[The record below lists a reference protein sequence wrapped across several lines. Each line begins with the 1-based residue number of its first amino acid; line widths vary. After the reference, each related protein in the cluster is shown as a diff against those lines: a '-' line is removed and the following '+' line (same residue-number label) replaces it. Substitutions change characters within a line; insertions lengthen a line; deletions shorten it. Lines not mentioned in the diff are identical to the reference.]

1 VSFRAGVCVATA
13 VRSWLSA
20 IDKAALVGNGGR
32 RPLRQQLSSFVVEMS
47 APLKALIAL
56 VGAIGTVV
64 GTLTAVGVIG
74 GGSGGSAATGGRSRS
89 AVVTVAD
96 WARRA
101 NAVCARTNETRAAL
115 PTPQKGLG
123 MQEIADLIKT
133 ASTFQERLLHD
144 LAALP
149 RPPVDQQHQITRL
162 LRVGAELDNATSE
175 LVDDLTLGDLA
186 GVQERAGQ
194 LSQLNTSF
202 NHTAIALGATD
213 CAEGG
218 SVADVL
224 ASK

>member
-1 VSFRAGVCVATA
+1 
-13 VRSWLSA
+13 
-20 IDKAALVGNGGR
+20 
-32 RPLRQQLSSFVVEMS
+32 
-47 APLKALIAL
+47 
-56 VGAIGTVV
+56 
-64 GTLTAVGVIG
+64 
-74 GGSGGSAATGGRSRS
+74 
-89 AVVTVAD
+89 
-96 WARRA
+96 
-101 NAVCARTNETRAAL
+101 
-115 PTPQKGLG
+115 

-149 RPPVDQQHQITRL
+149 RPPADQQQQITRL
-162 LRVGAELDNATSE
+162 LRVGAEIDNSTSE

-186 GVQERAGQ
+186 GVQTRAGR

-224 ASK
+224 TGG